1 MRNFAANRSG
11 TRVDE
16 WQADSVLDPAAWVS
30 LAELAVE
37 GFGSAENLETRVRNL
52 RRDLAGD
59 ILLDDIGRA
68 CVPRSVARRLFADRA
83 ECQHDAERHV
93 REPVSQVRT
102 LQARAALSARG
113 LGGDR

>member
-1 MRNFAANRSG
+1 
-11 TRVDE
+11 
-16 WQADSVLDPAAWVS
+16 
-30 LAELAVE
+30 
-37 GFGSAENLETRVRNL
+37 
-52 RRDLAGD
+52 
-59 ILLDDIGRA
+59 
-68 CVPRSVARRLFADRA
+68 LFADRA